1 MLWPLLM
8 IAVIMLAIRSELN
21 NMRCGHVKDNS
32 TCFHDIFS
40 VVLGSAIC
48 WRRNIWYPFY
58 DGGLKGEK
66 VSDFRFDGEKPISG
80 TYDLDI
86 YLNNQ
91 WRGKYEL
98 NVKDEPD
105 DTCLT
110 WDLIHRLGIKSE
122 GIKVD
127 KEAQCVPLKTALK
140 GELRLL
146 MWADFALISM
156 SRRLLSMNL
165 NTVTSSLK
173 TGTGGLMRC
182 ILPIM
187 WANTIAIIKT
197 PVTVKILLLV
207 LIAGWIYLVGNY
219 ILMPVTIR
227 LMIVMVSG
235 RVIRF
240 IWSAAS
246 RKYWAH
252 CARVICTHHQIFLI
266 PFGLRGALVSRY
278 ADAAELKTEFYAVSS
293 RDCTK

>member
-21 NMRCGHVKDNS
+21 NMRCGHVRITPLAS
-32 TCFHDIFS
+32 TIFFS

-146 MWADFALISM
+146 MWADFALISNVPQAFVNELEYGYVEPENWD
-156 SRRLLSMNL
+156 R
-165 NTVTSSLK
+165 
-173 TGTGGLMRC
+173 GLMRC

-266 PFGLRGALVSRY
+266 PFGFAGCACIAICRCCRTQNRILRR
-278 ADAAELKTEFYAVSS
+278 
-293 RDCTK
+293 